1 MHSSKHTASSNRT
14 KLVPVPSQQ
23 HSQRK
28 YSGTHLSTITPATV
42 SGSIALK
49 PDRLG
54 HSSSATGSHIFPAIA
69 SEGGKLAKPAKSK
82 TFSSVAKLERPAP
95 LKVKP
100 HKSGTTLTAPAR
112 VRISSPGDWFT
123 EEDGPF

>member
-1 MHSSKHTASSNRT
+1 MHSSKHIPSSNRT
-14 KLVPVPSQQ
+14 NPVPVPSEH

-28 YSGTHLSTITPATV
+28 YSGTHVSTITPATV
-42 SGSIALK
+42 SGSIAQK
-49 PDRLG
+49 SDRLG

-95 LKVKP
+95 MKVKP
-100 HKSGTTLTAPAR
+100 HKLGTITTAPAR
-112 VRISSPGDWFT
+112 VRVSSPGDWFT